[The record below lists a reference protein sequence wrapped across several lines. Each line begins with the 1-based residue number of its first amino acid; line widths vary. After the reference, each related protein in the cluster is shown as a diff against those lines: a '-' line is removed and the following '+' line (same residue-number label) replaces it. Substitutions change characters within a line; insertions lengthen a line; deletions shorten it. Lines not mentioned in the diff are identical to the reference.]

1 LVGYVQEGKM
11 IPQKNSH
18 VQVNPMFIPLE
29 DGVTFHLSG
38 AFYDTVPAGS
48 PRLAV
53 WAGLPVGS
61 SIGHASGKTPVSIY
75 KLCGPFKKAGTDKF
89 ILSLDRTYN
98 AKANLMEL
106 VFEATHPGDQEYKP
120 AVQQASMVIPVK
132 NTEGSDQHI
141 NFKKISN
148 QKEGVKSL
156 KIVASS
162 DSNLPV
168 YFYILEGPAEIQD
181 NMIVFTKI
189 PPRSKF
195 PIKVTVV
202 AWQYGRSN
210 IPKVKSAEPVEQSF
224 LITK

>member
-1 LVGYVQEGKM
+1 
-11 IPQKNSH
+11 
-18 VQVNPMFIPLE
+18 
-29 DGVTFHLSG
+29 
-38 AFYDTVPAGS
+38 
-48 PRLAV
+48 
-53 WAGLPVGS
+53 
-61 SIGHASGKTPVSIY
+61 
-75 KLCGPFKKAGTDKF
+75 
-89 ILSLDRTYN
+89 
-98 AKANLMEL
+98 
-106 VFEATHPGDQEYKP
+106 
-120 AVQQASMVIPVK
+120 MVIPVK